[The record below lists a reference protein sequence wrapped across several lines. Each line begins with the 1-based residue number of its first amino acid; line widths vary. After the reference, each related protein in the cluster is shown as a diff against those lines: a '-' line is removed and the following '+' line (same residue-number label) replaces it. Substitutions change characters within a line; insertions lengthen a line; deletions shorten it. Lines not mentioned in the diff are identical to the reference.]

1 MGSSAVY
8 LSPESIESNFLVSG
22 VSVFYYAHCHNGVLG
37 TLYCQSINGSCYS
50 RNWVDVEY
58 LNEDV
63 GGYLMEPLPDPL
75 PDLRVGVVAAL
86 ADMIF
91 PDSRAPIW
99 EQMRIYLIDKGCD
112 YNELRIYRNEDEGCL
127 DVFFH
132 DRYEH
137 AWAPLY
143 DAESWNWYQIWD
155 VSAPSLWHM
164 AQCVELIG
172 PIDL

>member
-1 MGSSAVY
+1 MGSSTVD
-8 LSPESIESNFLVSG
+8 LPPESI
-22 VSVFYYAHCHNGVLG
+22 VSVFYYEHCHNGVLG
-37 TLYCQSINGSCYS
+37 TLYCQSINRSRYS

-99 EQMRIYLIDKGCD
+99 EQMRSYLI
-112 YNELRIYRNEDEGCL
+112 NSELHIEGNEDEGCL
-127 DVFFH
+127 DVLIH
-132 DRYEH
+132 DRDAFAIEFDT
-137 AWAPLY
+137 Y
-143 DAESWNWYQIWD
+143 DPESWVWYQI
-155 VSAPSLWHM
+155 
-164 AQCVELIG
+164 
-172 PIDL
+172 